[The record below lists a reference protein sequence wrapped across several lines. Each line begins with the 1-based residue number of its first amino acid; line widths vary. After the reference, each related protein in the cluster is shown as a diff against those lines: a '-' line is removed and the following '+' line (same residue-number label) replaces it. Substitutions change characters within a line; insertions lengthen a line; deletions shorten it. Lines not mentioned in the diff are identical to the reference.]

1 MVPSWLVL
9 AADPR
14 LARVVDP
21 ETEHGGGNVVEPL
34 SRVDPA
40 LGAIVGGEIAVSD
53 RLLHAHLGPVLGDL
67 PCANVAAV
75 PLEDAWQLKG
85 PELEEEAVEKPVLGE
100 DLRRRDGEADIE
112 DVLED
117 GTRES
122 EALVHLPD
130 LPIGGYPAAE
140 RLVVDRV
147 DGLRALEEIAALA
160 PEVRVEIVHHLR
172 ERFLHQADRDD
183 GAVVRARVVA
193 HLDLDVVDG
202 GAVDLR
208 VGRVPEHAV
217 DAAEIALSDRVEQ
230 VMDVHVL
237 RELLYP
243 VDDLGACLL
252 VKIRSP
258 EPERRA
264 PAARAPVLV
273 GMRDQH
279 VEGVLEAHGP
289 ETGRQHRPPAPRRLV
304 VDAPHRLAHAIGL
317 GVRLGWSLH
326 ALSSTQVTSPST
338 NRLSRES
345 GRSP

>member
-53 RLLHAHLGPVLGDL
+53 RLLHAHLGPVRADL

-193 HLDLDVVDG
+193 HLDLDVVDDD
-202 GAVDLR
+202 AVDLR
-208 VGRVPEHAV
+208 ARRGREHPVEAPEMG
-217 DAAEIALSDRVEQ
+217 LSDRVEQ
-230 VMDVHVL
+230 ALDVHFV
-237 RELLYP
+237 RELCHP

-258 EPERRA
+258 EPGPSMRPRSHATSSADRSARGRA
-264 PAARAPVLV
+264 RKSASRARSSALAAPSRWIS
-273 GMRDQH
+273 M
-279 VEGVLEAHGP
+279 
-289 ETGRQHRPPAPRRLV
+289 T
-304 VDAPHRLAHAIGL
+304 
-317 GVRLGWSLH
+317 VRFPS
-326 ALSSTQVTSPST
+326 QMSPSIS
-338 NRLSRES
+338 L
-345 GRSP
+345 P